1 MKTRLD
7 LLLDRVEA
15 GNREVT
21 IDTDGLSRD
30 QVDQIMATARGRG
43 LSVSRDRRFVLVRD
57 LSKMHEVP
65 TMVPGTRRGR

>member
-30 QVDQIMATARGRG
+30 QVDQIMVTAKGRG

-57 LSKMHEVP
+57 LSKMHLA
-65 TMVPGTRRGR
+65 PGTRRG